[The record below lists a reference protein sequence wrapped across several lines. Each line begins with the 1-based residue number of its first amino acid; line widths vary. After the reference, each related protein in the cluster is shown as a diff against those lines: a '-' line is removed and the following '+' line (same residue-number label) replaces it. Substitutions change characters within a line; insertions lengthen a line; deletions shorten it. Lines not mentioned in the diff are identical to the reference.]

1 MDELC
6 PCFVRTDSLVKKRGL
21 YIALKGGK
29 CIAGKKPRGVGCLGN
44 ERQRRTSSDLFLQCT
59 GTFSGT
65 ENTGIAGRVQCF
77 LVQKQMHQGTADAGV
92 GHLFCFELQG
102 ELRE

>member
-44 ERQRRTSSDLFLQCT
+44 ERQRRTSSNLF
-59 GTFSGT
+59 
-65 ENTGIAGRVQCF
+65 
-77 LVQKQMHQGTADAGV
+77 
-92 GHLFCFELQG
+92 
-102 ELRE
+102 